1 MQWRKLPSKQR
12 WRCRLLQTARAI
24 ALAHEELA
32 RHSGAAAVLSVVMTA
47 GGNCSGVILL
57 ERDRGD
63 AFDDQTIE
71 LLEAVAALVGPAL
84 LTKSE
89 TDKLITGRAVRSAG
103 SGLRAL
109 FGPRRPAVKIAAVAI
124 CATAAYLAL
133 AEGDFP
139 DFRQGRGG
147 GRRAT
152 RGRCAV

>member
-1 MQWRKLPSKQR
+1 
-12 WRCRLLQTARAI
+12 
-24 ALAHEELA
+24 
-32 RHSGAAAVLSVVMTA
+32 MTA

-133 AEGDFP
+133 AEGDFRISAKAVVEGAVQRAAVAP
-139 DFRQGRGG
+139 FDVPATSSMQGRCWPRSTIESSSWKRHAGK
-147 GRRAT
+147 ANMT
-152 RGRCAV
+152 SSP